1 MLKELLSRLWKIR
14 LVRFTIG
21 GCLNM
26 INRLIIAYLLQRAGC
41 PVWANYALV
50 HLFTLFFGYTYHTLF
65 TFRQTIGFRGFRNFL
80 FSVIGLRITDYVLV
94 VGANQLE
101 LVREQV
107 YSIPGVGEFLGDNL
121 FLISIII
128 VSSIMFIIRYTL
140 FRKVTFR
147 DMEAQSPGLPEQSP
161 SGETGAE

>member
-1 MLKELLSRLWKIR
+1 MLRKLVSRLWKIR
-14 LVRFTIG
+14 LVRFTTG
-21 GCLNM
+21 GSLNM
-26 INRLIIAYLLQRAGC
+26 MNRLIIACLLQRMGC

-65 TFRQTIGFRGFRNFL
+65 TFRTALGFRGFRNFL

-94 VGANQLE
+94 VGANQLK
-101 LVREQV
+101 LVREQA
-107 YSIPGVGEFLGDNL
+107 YSVPGAGGFLGDNL

-128 VSSIMFIIRYTL
+128 VSGIMFIIRYTL

-147 DMEAQSPGLPEQSP
+147 DREAQSPDRPEQP
-161 SGETGAE
+161 TAREMERE